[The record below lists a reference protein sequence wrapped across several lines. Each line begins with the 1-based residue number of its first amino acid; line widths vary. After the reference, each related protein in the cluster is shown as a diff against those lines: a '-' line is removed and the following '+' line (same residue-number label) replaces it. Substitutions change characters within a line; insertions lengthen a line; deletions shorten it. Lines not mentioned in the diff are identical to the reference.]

1 MTDSVVDNI
10 YFANNADAAYKNADL
25 HYGSILE
32 KAIRNDC
39 MGISEIARKLQVSRR
54 TLYNWFESEKLDLEI
69 IYKVGVV
76 TGHNFSKE
84 IPGFD
89 EQKRL
94 FVNTFSTE
102 ASELDD
108 NSNTVYYWME
118 RYIHLL
124 ERYNS
129 VLRHLNIE
137 SGE

>member
-1 MTDSVVDNI
+1 MIDSVVNN
-10 YFANNADAAYKNADL
+10 YFANNADATYKNIDL
-25 HYGSILE
+25 HYGAILE

-54 TLYNWFESEKLDLEI
+54 TLYNWFESEKLDIEI

-89 EQKRL
+89 EKKKL
-94 FVNTFSTE
+94 FAINPSTQFSDPE
-102 ASELDD
+102 D

-129 VLRHLNIE
+129 ILRHLNIE
-137 SGE
+137 NGE